1 VGASIA
7 YHLAR
12 RARQPRRAHVKI
24 ILVDSGQD
32 HRASNMTWGYAN
44 SFWKKPLN
52 YHDLNQL
59 SVQAWPAFLNLLGC
73 SDAGKHG
80 ALMFAVDE
88 PAACALK
95 DRLSAAQSLGHSVQE
110 ISEKEAG
117 QIVGPGVKLRQSK
130 LTAYCEDEL
139 IVNAEYVARC
149 ACAKLHELNA
159 VHVHSR
165 VEKLRVNSGQVVGV
179 VLSDGRCLEA
189 DVVVISAGCGSQELA
204 ASAGISLPVECT
216 HDAPSY
222 GQSILPNH
230 GLDIPFLL
238 RVSTSGKGQLV
249 FDQLITRNDGRVM
262 LDSGASG
269 RNTTATERM
278 DTWKE
283 YVPQV
288 SDWSVESKTTSK
300 PVPKDGYPIVGFV
313 DPGRRIYV
321 CVTHSGVTLA
331 PLLGKYAALEVID
344 GVDVE
349 ALQPYRL
356 SRFK

>member
-1 VGASIA
+1 MGWHRLFVSSPCLVTNACVAAAIASQRKYKHRASVSCNANVGEPKETRIVVIGGGVVGASIA

-110 ISEKEAG
+110 ISEKEAS

-269 RNTTATERM
+269 RNH
-278 DTWKE
+278 
-283 YVPQV
+283 
-288 SDWSVESKTTSK
+288 SDRAHGHLE
-300 PVPKDGYPIVGFV
+300 G
-313 DPGRRIYV
+313 V
-321 CVTHSGVTLA
+321 CA
-331 PLLGKYAALEVID
+331 P
-344 GVDVE
+344 
-349 ALQPYRL
+349 
-356 SRFK
+356 SF